1 MADCSCNSVTSTVP
15 FMKAIRLTSGQVIK
29 ENEENLFG
37 ERVFREFQVSV
48 AFSDDSVDA
57 KSYKMGQL
65 LKSNTGVPIMI
76 FLGTTV
82 LKDKCSKFL
91 LRGSYVRK
99 LILIEL
105 PP

>member
-1 MADCSCNSVTSTVP
+1 MADYCITNSVNSNIP
-15 FMKAIRLTSGQVIK
+15 FIKTIRLTSGQVIK

-37 ERVFREFQVSV
+37 ERVYRDFQVSV
-48 AFSDDSVDA
+48 SFSDDSVDA

-76 FLGTTV
+76 FLGTTL

-99 LILIEL
+99 LIL
-105 PP
+105 